1 MSDRHEATLDAPV
14 ERSVVPDARSRTLAA
29 VAVGSFWFV
38 PLVGPVVARAFMRG
52 SPFALF
58 WFRYAFVV
66 QGVVVLAF
74 ALAGL
79 ETLLRGRAE
88 WTSLVVLPVV
98 LWAVYGSIVGLV
110 AVLDGRRRALR
121 PIPRHLLWAPGE
133 RPGV

>member
-1 MSDRHEATLDAPV
+1 MTDGSEATVEVPV
-14 ERSVVPDARSRTLAA
+14 DRSADPDGRERTLAA
-29 VAVGSFWFV
+29 VSVGSFWFV

-66 QGVVVLAF
+66 QGAVVLAF

-79 ETLLRGRAE
+79 EMLLRGRAE
-88 WTSLVVLPVV
+88 WTSLVALPVV

-110 AVLDGRRRALR
+110 AVLAGRRRPLS
-121 PIPRHLLWAPGE
+121 PIPQSWLWAPGE
-133 RPGV
+133 RGGE